1 MRTAILFLSAAS
13 LLAACSESAD
23 STAPRSSVSK
33 APPVAAAAVASQT
46 AGGTDNTARNAAGP
60 SVTYLTSP
68 FVNIDGVTFISNVA
82 YVTCPAGTK
91 IVGGGYEFSF
101 GQMHARIAYNGPVG
115 TNVWKVLVYGES
127 AWASTFRAFGTCI
140 G

>member
-1 MRTAILFLSAAS
+1 MRTAILLSAIS

-23 STAPRSSVSK
+23 STAPRSTAAK
-33 APPVAAAAVASQT
+33 APVPAAAVAPQGT
-46 AGGTDNTARNAAGP
+46 GGTVNAARSASGP
-60 SVTYLTSP
+60 SVTQLASS

-82 YVTCPAGTK
+82 LVTCPAGTS

-101 GQMHARIAYNGPVG
+101 GQMHARVAYNGPVG
-115 TNVWKVLVYGES
+115 TNVWKVLVYGEG

>member
-1 MRTAILFLSAAS
+1 MRTAMLLTAVS

-23 STAPRSSVSK
+23 STAPRSTTAK
-33 APPVAAAAVASQT
+33 APVAAPGVAPQ
-46 AGGTDNTARNAAGP
+46 AIGGTVSAARSASGP
-60 SVTYLTSP
+60 SVTQLASS

-82 YVTCPAGTK
+82 TVTCPAGTS

-101 GQMHARIAYNGPVG
+101 GQMHARVAYNGPVG
-115 TNVWKVLVYGES
+115 TNVWKVLVYGEG